1 VDYAA
6 FLQAAQ
12 RGQPPP
18 LALLHG
24 PDEQL
29 LDDALELLL
38 KGLFTDASEVA
49 LGREVLE
56 GGEVSVETVVRSA
69 MTLPFMT
76 SRRLVIV
83 RRAQALN
90 AKGAET
96 LTAYARDPNPS
107 TCLLLLADEGLA
119 ASRERRSDH
128 WLLGAVPAAA
138 VVTLP
143 QRSGRG
149 LTDWLKQ
156 RAAAE
161 DLVVTDDAARLLVQW
176 VGEDGVEA
184 VVILAIDDMKE
195 TDKYEKFLRPILERL
210 KQIDD
215 RAPVSI
221 MTCKIDICIAQFFNQ
236 FVYIFR
242 QVFFIITIF
251 KLARFS
257 NTRQVWCDDGKM
269 FGKYRHYSGPHK
281 PVLPKARTGSI
292 SKSTPP
298 SSPPK
303 APPSGPPLSTYFS
316 CLKLTTPFPPSPACT
331 ITSTLSTNILYR
343 LQSSNRSV

>member
-128 WLLGAVPAAA
+128 WLLGALPPAAL
-138 VVTLP
+138 VGLP
-143 QRSGRG
+143 LRKGRAME
-149 LTDWLKQ
+149 DWLKQ
-156 RAAAE
+156 RAAA
-161 DLVVTDDAARLLVQW
+161 DGLVLTDDAARQLVQW
-176 VGEDGVEA
+176 VGEDGARLLGETRKAALLGGPENRKVGANEVTAIVGEHRVSDVFELTRAVERRDAALALRTLDRLLATEEPVFILALLTRSVRQALTVRDLAAAGQSAMEIARAVRPTPPPVVEA
-184 VVILAIDDMKE
+184 
-195 TDKYEKFLRPILERL
+195 
-210 KQIDD
+210 
-215 RAPVSI
+215 I
-221 MTCKIDICIAQFFNQ
+221 MARVAGAGGAALT
-236 FVYIFR
+236 R
-242 QVFFIITIF
+242 Q
-251 KLARFS
+251 LARCWEAEW
-257 NTRQVWCDDGKM
+257 RCK
-269 FGKYRHYSGPHK
+269 SGGQPRAELTAL
-281 PVLPKARTGSI
+281 VADLCGAR
-292 SKSTPP
+292 
-298 SSPPK
+298 
-303 APPSGPPLSTYFS
+303 
-316 CLKLTTPFPPSPACT
+316 
-331 ITSTLSTNILYR
+331 
-343 LQSSNRSV
+343 